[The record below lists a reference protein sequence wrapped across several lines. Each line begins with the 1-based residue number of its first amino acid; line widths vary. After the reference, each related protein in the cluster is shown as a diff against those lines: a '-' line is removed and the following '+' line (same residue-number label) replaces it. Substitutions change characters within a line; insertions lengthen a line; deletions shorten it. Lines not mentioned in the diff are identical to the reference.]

1 MTTVVIAAQ
10 VDRDFERILAHV
22 SAYDASDPIGRI
34 EDIVAAVNVLAS
46 NPWIGR
52 QVDAGRRELLIGRDR
67 HGYLALYA
75 YDPFKDEA
83 VILAI
88 RSQKEIG
95 YHAL

>member
-10 VDRDFERILAHV
+10 VDRDFERILTHLSAH
-22 SAYDASDPIGRI
+22 DASDPIARI

-52 QVDAGRRELLIGRDR
+52 RVDAGRRELVVGRDR

-75 YDPFKDEA
+75 YDPFKDEV

-88 RSQKEIG
+88 RSQKESG
-95 YHAL
+95 YHHP

>member
-10 VDRDFERILAHV
+10 VDRDFERILTHLSAH
-22 SAYDASDPIGRI
+22 DALDPHGRI
-34 EDIVAAVNVLAS
+34 EEILSAMDVLAS

-52 QVDAGRRELLIGRDR
+52 GVDAGRRELVIGRDR

-75 YDPFKDEA
+75 YDPFKDEV

-88 RSQKEIG
+88 RSQKESG
-95 YHAL
+95 YHTS